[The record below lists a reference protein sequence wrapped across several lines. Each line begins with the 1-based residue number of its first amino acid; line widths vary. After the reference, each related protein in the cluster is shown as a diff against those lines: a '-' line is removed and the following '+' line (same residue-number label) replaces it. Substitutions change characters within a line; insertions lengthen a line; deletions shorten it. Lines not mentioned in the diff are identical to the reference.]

1 MERVYKMKK
10 IIITSILLFTIIFS
24 VNLTG
29 CAGETEDTVERRIAT
44 VERGELTIGVT
55 ADGNLVMPHEVKLRF
70 GSPGTVMEILVE
82 EGNMVKAGTLLAK
95 LDDTAQKIAIESAQ
109 YDLQLALS
117 ELAETVPGCCQV
129 LGYPRRYPN
138 ISATLSFQQAQEELE
153 QARELLSQTK
163 YKEAVSKLR
172 LAIYDMQAS
181 QKLLNTPIVDVEN
194 YPDVAKDVS
203 YIEKDPELLEYLDS
217 YPAIT
222 NAVNL
227 IQQDL
232 DRLAQVQNLIEQASY
247 QEAIISLNKAIQQAE
262 KSNRAVMSVK
272 GQIIRFGVAY
282 PDAATSLDF
291 LKAAQA
297 SLAKLQDI
305 MAQGDYDPVK
315 FAEILRMAQHDLQ
328 FSHDILKSQEMV
340 MEHGLTLKAMQQYN
354 LNVHKAELA
363 LQNYKE
369 ELLKTEILAPF
380 DGTVVAIGVKVND
393 QLSAYDYSSITA
405 IHLVDTRTIKLD
417 GLVDEIDIFKVKMG
431 QKATIIVDALPQEQ
445 LSGTV
450 IFISPFGTE
459 ATGVVNYA
467 VKIELDPTEAD
478 LRGGLTATADIIVE
492 KRENVLLIP
501 NGAIKGTRGDYWTEV
516 VIDEATME
524 TERRNITI
532 GVQNA
537 LFAEV
542 LSGITVGEKVIV
554 EQVRSRSGSLF

>member
-1 MERVYKMKK
+1 MKRK
-10 IIITSILLFTIIFS
+10 LILTMIITLSIITVI
-24 VNLTG
+24 LTG
-29 CAGETEDTVERRIAT
+29 CTGETEDTVDKSVAT
-44 VERGELTIGVT
+44 IGRGELVTGVT

-70 GSPGTVMEILVE
+70 GSPGTVKEILVD

-95 LDDTAQKIAIESAQ
+95 LDDASQRIAIESAQ

-138 ISATLSFQQAQEELE
+138 NSATLSFQQAQEEME
-153 QARELLSQTK
+153 QAWELLLQGNH
-163 YKEAVSKLR
+163 KEAVSKLR
-172 LAIYDMQAS
+172 IAVYDMEAS
-181 QKLLNTPIVDVEN
+181 QKLLNTPIVDAKN
-194 YPDVAKDVS
+194 YPDIANDVL
-203 YIEKDPELLEYLDS
+203 YVEKDPELLEYLDS
-217 YPAIT
+217 YPAIGK
-222 NAVNL
+222 AVYL

-232 DRLAQVQNLIEQASY
+232 ETLAHIQKLIEQASY
-247 QEAIISLNKAIQQAE
+247 SEAIAALDKAIQE
-262 KSNRAVMSVK
+262 SETSNRAISSVQ

-282 PDAATSLDF
+282 PDTATSLDF
-291 LKAAQA
+291 LKTAQD
-297 SLAKLQDI
+297 SLAKLQEI
-305 MAQGDYDPVK
+305 MAQDDYDPVK

-340 MEHGLTLKAMQQYN
+340 MEHGLNLKAMQQYN

-405 IHLVDTRTIKLD
+405 IHLVDTITIELD

-431 QKATIIVDALPQEQ
+431 QKATITVDALPQEE

-467 VKIELDPTEAD
+467 VKIELDPTDAD
-478 LRGGLTATADIIVE
+478 LRGGLTATADIITK

-501 NGAIKGTRGDYWTEV
+501 NGAIKGSRGDYWTEV
-516 VIDEATME
+516 VIDEETME
-524 TERRNITI
+524 TERRDITI

-537 LFAEV
+537 LYAEI
-542 LSGITVGEKVIV
+542 LSGIDEGEKVIV
-554 EQVRSRSGSLF
+554 EQVRSASRSLF

>member
-1 MERVYKMKK
+1 MKRK
-10 IIITSILLFTIIFS
+10 LILTTILILS
-24 VNLTG
+24 LIPIVLTG
-29 CAGETEDTVERRIAT
+29 CDGEAEDTVEKSVAT
-44 VERGELTIGVT
+44 ILRGELVTGVT

-70 GSPGTVMEILVE
+70 GTPGTVKEIMVD
-82 EGNMVKAGTLLAK
+82 EGDMVKAGTLLAK
-95 LDDTAQKIAIESAQ
+95 LDDTAQRIAIESAQ

-117 ELAETVPGCCQV
+117 ELAETVPGCCQM

-138 ISATLSFQQAQEELE
+138 NSALLSFQQAQEELE
-153 QARELLSQTK
+153 QAWKLLLQGK
-163 YKEAVSKLR
+163 YKETVSKLR
-172 LAIYDMQAS
+172 IAMYDMEAC
-181 QKLLNTPIVDVEN
+181 QKLLKTPIVDAEN
-194 YPDVAKDVS
+194 YPDIATEVS
-203 YIEKDPELLEYLDS
+203 YAEADPELWEYLNT
-217 YPAIT
+217 YPAVDK
-222 NAVNL
+222 AVNL

-232 DRLAQVQNLIEQASY
+232 ERLTDIQKLIEQASY
-247 QEAIISLNKAIQQAE
+247 SEAIAALDKVIQQTE
-262 KSNRAVMSVK
+262 TSNRAISSVQ
-272 GQIIRFGVAY
+272 GQIVRFGVAY

-291 LKAAQA
+291 LKTAQD
-297 SLAKLQDI
+297 SLQELQEI
-305 MAQGDYDPVK
+305 MARDDYDPVR
-315 FAEILRMAQHDLQ
+315 FAEILRMVQHDLQ
-328 FSHDILKSQEMV
+328 FSHDILQSQEMV

-405 IHLVDTRTIKLD
+405 IHLVDTRTIELD
-417 GLVDEIDIFKVKMG
+417 GLVDEIDIFKVNMG
-431 QKATIIVDALPQEQ
+431 QKATIIVDALPQEE

-478 LRGGLTATADIIVE
+478 LRGGLTATADIITE

-501 NGAIKGTRGDYWTEV
+501 NGAIKGSRGDYWTEV

-524 TERRNITI
+524 TERRDITI

-537 LFAEV
+537 LYAEV
-542 LSGITVGEKVIV
+542 LTGINEGEKVIV
-554 EQVRSRSGSLF
+554 EQARSSSRSLF